1 MEVAIRRLEGVAE
14 VSISWQRKLVEVRYA
29 PNSRFQP
36 QGIREAVAQVAV
48 AVDQFT
54 IVARGRVVLDGATGY
69 FVAGAD
75 RYLLEDLSSLPQ
87 GKLIS
92 ITGIIDDAEAPYR
105 LLIIQTRPAS

>member
-1 MEVAIRRLEGVAE
+1 MEVAIRRLDGVAD
-14 VSISWQRKLVEVRYA
+14 VSISWQRKLVEVTYT

-54 IVARGRVVLDGATGY
+54 IVARGRIVLDGATGY
-69 FVAGAD
+69 FVAGQD
-75 RYLLEDLSSLPQ
+75 RYLLKDLSSIPQ

-92 ITGIIDDAEAPYR
+92 ITGIVDGSESPYR
-105 LLIIQTRPAS
+105 LLVMQTRPVP